1 MKNNYIDNV
10 LYTKLN
16 NMLTKPQDKAS
27 RKLVQ
32 ILRHQIIDFNLKI
45 DDKGFVNLDDIFN
58 LNLKEL
64 ININLDDVKYIV
76 QVNEKKRLEIK
87 FENDIIYIRAVQGHN
102 EKTGSLIQD
111 EISLEPIL
119 FSTNF
124 IYHGTKKQYLDSI
137 LQNGLNKMNRKHIHF
152 VENINKDKQISGFK
166 KESDVILTIDIK
178 KCICDGIKFYKS
190 SNNVILTEGL
200 NGIVSSKYINSVI
213 YLHL

>member
-76 QVNEKKRLEIK
+76 QVNEKKRL
-87 FENDIIYIRAVQGHN
+87 
-102 EKTGSLIQD
+102 
-111 EISLEPIL
+111 
-119 FSTNF
+119 
-124 IYHGTKKQYLDSI
+124 
-137 LQNGLNKMNRKHIHF
+137 
-152 VENINKDKQISGFK
+152 
-166 KESDVILTIDIK
+166 
-178 KCICDGIKFYKS
+178 
-190 SNNVILTEGL
+190 
-200 NGIVSSKYINSVI
+200 
-213 YLHL
+213 